1 MKWILSVMALGMALA
16 VAGEAKACDP
26 FQRFQS
32 RCRSPQRV
40 FVPVPVRDRGRD
52 FTRIRVGP
60 FGRLRDFEQFNS
72 NGSFTRFRTG
82 PFGRV
87 RRLEQRR

>member
-1 MKWILSVMALGMALA
+1 MKWILSVLALGTLLVA
-16 VAGEAKACDP
+16 AGETKACDP

-32 RCRSPQRV
+32 HRRAPQRI
-40 FVPVPVRDRGRD
+40 FVPVRDRGLD

-72 NGSFTRFRTG
+72 NGSFTRLRTG